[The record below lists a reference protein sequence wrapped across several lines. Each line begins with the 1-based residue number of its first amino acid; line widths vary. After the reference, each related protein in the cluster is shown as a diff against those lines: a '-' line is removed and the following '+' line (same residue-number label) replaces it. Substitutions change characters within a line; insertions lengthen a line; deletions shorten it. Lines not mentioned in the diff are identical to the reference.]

1 METNLKKW
9 IVYCTTNITNGKIY
23 IGVHKTNPEVFDGYI
38 GCNVKINH
46 PSSYMRPTTPF
57 QFAVKKYGPNNFK
70 RAILQIFESEKEA
83 FDLEAQ
89 LVNLEFVKRKDT
101 YNAALGGNGGRPG
114 RKVYQFDFNGN
125 LIKTWENVSEICE
138 FYNLMWLSVW
148 NAINYKLSR
157 KGFYWSYSET
167 INVSEYCNNAGTVVY
182 QYDGESHKL
191 TSIYDS
197 IHEASRVNNTKMDS
211 IQRSIKCGYKTNGYY
226 YSTSCLSEYS
236 GKETVN
242 IRNKKLYIYSLN
254 GDFIIELQNTKDAM
268 KFFKTKTTAHIQM
281 ALRSGKPYKEYQ
293 ISLTR
298 VEKMNPTCDLRK
310 LKKKVGQYSETGDL
324 IKTYDSVTSARK
336 EHGAGVS
343 RCLKG
348 QQQKCHNFIFKY
360 IS

>member
-125 LIKTWENVSEICE
+125 LIKTWETVSEICE

-197 IHEASRVNNTKMDS
+197 IHEASKVNNTKMGKTAFFGL
-211 IQRSIKCGYKTNGYY
+211 IENVEHKNIKKI
-226 YSTSCLSEYS
+226 SENEYIVTGKMITGYS
-236 GKETVN
+236 GDKWNPEPV
-242 IRNKKLYIYSLN
+242 YEDYCM
-254 GDFIIELQNTKDAM
+254 DF
-268 KFFKTKTTAHIQM
+268 
-281 ALRSGKPYKEYQ
+281 
-293 ISLTR
+293 
-298 VEKMNPTCDLRK
+298 
-310 LKKKVGQYSETGDL
+310 
-324 IKTYDSVTSARK
+324 
-336 EHGAGVS
+336 
-343 RCLKG
+343 
-348 QQQKCHNFIFKY
+348 KCWNYFTWL
-360 IS
+360 S